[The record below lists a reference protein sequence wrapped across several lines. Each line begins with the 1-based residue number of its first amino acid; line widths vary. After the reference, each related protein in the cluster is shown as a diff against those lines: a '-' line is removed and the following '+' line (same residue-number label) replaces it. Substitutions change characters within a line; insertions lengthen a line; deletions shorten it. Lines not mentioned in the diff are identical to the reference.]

1 METKKILFLIGNM
14 AVVAFIGWLL
24 LSSIDLSMATGAI
37 ESSNPFVILAAIA
50 AYLAVLFITAWRYLA
65 ISKSFQKKLPF
76 AEYFKS
82 HAASIILS
90 DVTPGRVGYAFYPV
104 RQARLG
110 IPAAESSR
118 ILGIALAMDFLFR
131 AFALVF
137 LAIVVAPAIFGG
149 NTLIGIAFA
158 IAMIAIVASLSIP
171 SKRIRKALSSVP
183 NFGKK
188 LSDAYDSVHS
198 SKLSGK
204 TLFTAFCVSMV
215 GSFLRGLEWLLVFST
230 IALVPLTFNNAVVF
244 TAIVAVLTG
253 LSFLPISIAGLGVQ
267 EGVGAAVFGALFAT
281 GLSNAAAAMLA
292 IRAIEVL
299 CDSMGLL
306 WIGQGKK

>member
-1 METKKILFLIGNM
+1 MESKKILFIIGNIV
-14 AVVAFIGWLL
+14 VVAIISWIL
-24 LSSIDLSMATGAI
+24 LSSIDLSMAAGAI
-37 ESSNPFVILAAIA
+37 LSSDPSIILAAVA
-50 AYLAVLFITAWRYLA
+50 CYLLVLLVTAWRYLNV
-65 ISKSFQKKLPF
+65 SESFKKRLSYF
-76 AEYFKS
+76 EYFKS
-82 HAASIILS
+82 HVSSIILS

-118 ILGIALAMDFLFR
+118 ILGISLAMDFLFR

-137 LAIVVAPAIFGG
+137 LAVVISPAIFGG

-158 IAMIAIVASLSIP
+158 AVMIAIVASLTIP
-171 SKRIRKALSSVP
+171 SKRIRKLLASVP
-183 NFGKK
+183 SIGKR
-188 LSDAYDSVHS
+188 LSEAYDSVHS
-198 SKLSGK
+198 SSLSAQ
-204 TLFTAFCVSMV
+204 TLFSAFSVSV
-215 GSFLRGLEWLLVFST
+215 IGTFLRGLEWLLVFST
-230 IALVPLTFNNAVVF
+230 IALVPLTFNNAIVF

-267 EGVGAAVFGALFAT
+267 EGVGASVFAALFTT